1 MVHRSAESQAVHD
14 KLVQQLADLLV
25 EKHFRDVRADL
36 AGHADRPARIF
47 KSLACPGTAPDVTA
61 VGIQSLL
68 FEVETADSLNDVHVE
83 DEWRLFATYAQNRSA
98 EFWVVVPKES
108 KRAAVSRMEQL
119 GLEPR
124 VMGI

>member
-1 MVHRSAESQAVHD
+1 MAHRSAKAQATHD
-14 KLVQQLADLLV
+14 KLVQQLADMLK

-36 AGHADRPARIF
+36 AGHVDRPSRIF
-47 KSLACPGTAPDVTA
+47 RSLACPGAAPDVTA
-61 VGIQSLL
+61 VGIQNLL
-68 FEVETADSLNDVHVE
+68 FEVETADSLLDGHIE
-83 DEWRLFATYAQNRSA
+83 EEWRLFASYARNRSA

-108 KRAAVSRMEQL
+108 KQLALSRMEQL